1 MIDEVGQL
9 IEELIRQQWI
19 RVCFGP
25 KTQPSAIAAIRRYQR
40 WADVVVLRGHDQA
53 AAYRTVLGPGGDPLT
68 TEYVLWHYIGSASA
82 VLRAALDFSWDVPLE
97 ASYPIPEQCRIP
109 EAQRRPITIRLG

>member
-1 MIDEVGQL
+1 MIDEVEQL
-9 IEELIRQQWI
+9 IAELIRQQWI

-25 KTQPSAIAAIRRYQR
+25 KTQPSAIAAIRRHQC

-53 AAYRTVLGPGGDPLT
+53 AAYRAVLGPGDDPLIA
-68 TEYVLWHYIGSASA
+68 EYVLWHYIGTAEA
-82 VLRAALDFSWDVPLE
+82 VLRAALGLSWDVPLE
-97 ASYPIPEQCRIP
+97 AGYPIPEQCRIP

>member
-1 MIDEVGQL
+1 MIDKVGQL
-9 IEELIRQQWI
+9 IAELIRQQWV

-25 KTQPSAIAAIRRYQR
+25 KTQPSAIAAIRRHQR
-40 WADVVVLRGHDQA
+40 WADVVVLRGHDRA
-53 AAYRTVLGPGGDPLT
+53 AAYRTILGPGDDPLT
-68 TEYVLWHYIGSASA
+68 AEYVLWHYIGDAAA
-82 VLRAALDFSWDVPLE
+82 VLGAALDLSLDIPVE